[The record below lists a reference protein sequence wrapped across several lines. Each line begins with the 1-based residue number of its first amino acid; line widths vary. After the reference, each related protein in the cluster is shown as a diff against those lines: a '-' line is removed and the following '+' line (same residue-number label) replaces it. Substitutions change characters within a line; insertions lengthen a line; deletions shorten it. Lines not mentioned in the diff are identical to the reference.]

1 MADASEYIAG
11 MAIYESVKIY
21 KDYDSEG
28 ERYEVVIKYNGDFGN
43 KFTVRELSNDV
54 SMAFCMAMDRAD
66 KILAIYAAAGY

>member
-1 MADASEYIAG
+1 MVDASEYIAG

-21 KDYDSEG
+21 TSYDDEG
-28 ERYEVVIKYNGDFGN
+28 ETYEVIIKYDGDFGN

-66 KILAIYAAAGY
+66 KILSIYAAAGY